1 MAMVQEP
8 QRANRRGGALAVS
21 PMAVQQAV
29 AAVPKLVAAVQG
41 LANGYG
47 RLANKSLPQQQRL
60 QKKGGRK
67 QKTKGQGG
75 NQASDPF
82 TNTSKLSRGV
92 TGGNSAI
99 MRVTQQDVVA
109 LANQSPTALT
119 ANAASYVYPLGLATT
134 LTGTNGT
141 LSNAIPRLGTISALY
156 RQFRILS
163 LTFKFIPNQGYTA
176 SGSVAMGI
184 DLSAN
189 AGVPSSFNNVIH
201 HNPSVLFDVKA
212 EKTITWNSNRAMKK
226 DPRYCVAAGVADED
240 ELSFGQFQLYSTNG
254 NASGAALGILWISAT
269 LEFSGPC

>member
-1 MAMVQEP
+1 
-8 QRANRRGGALAVS
+8 
-21 PMAVQQAV
+21 MAVQQAV

-47 RLANKSLPQQQRL
+47 RLANKSSPQQQRL

-75 NQASDPF
+75 NLASDPF